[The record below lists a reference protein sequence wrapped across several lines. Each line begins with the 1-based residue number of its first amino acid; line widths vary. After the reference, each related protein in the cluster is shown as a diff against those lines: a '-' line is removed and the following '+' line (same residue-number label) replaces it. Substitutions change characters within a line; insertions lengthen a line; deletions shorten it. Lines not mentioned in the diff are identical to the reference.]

1 MLYFCHA
8 SLPST
13 QSGTSAADGATVG
26 DFVGDAEGLAV
37 GLLVGEIE
45 GRAVGRLVGDA
56 DGDSL
61 VHAVDVQHSHAS
73 KPHPECFATPASS
86 SSFVQRRPPQS
97 WQISNAS
104 AYVFSWL
111 HELGAPGES
120 PEEPSCLQQRTPSF
134 LPAEFDCTLCRAVLY
149 RHSLSLS
156 PLSCVFQSGLPT
168 TTQYH

>member
-1 MLYFCHA
+1 M
-8 SLPST
+8 
-13 QSGTSAADGATVG
+13 G
-26 DFVGDAEGLAV
+26 DFVDDAERIAV

-97 WQISNAS
+97 WQTTVRSRKSSCRVKETRLAIWLSRLCACSLTGCAVISFVSLRDWAGV
-104 AYVFSWL
+104 ARGFA
-111 HELGAPGES
+111 LGA
-120 PEEPSCLQQRTPSF
+120 
-134 LPAEFDCTLCRAVLY
+134 
-149 RHSLSLS
+149 
-156 PLSCVFQSGLPT
+156 GLLFV
-168 TTQYH
+168 